1 MNRQK
6 FSESIESQIEF
17 LNRNLGKEKIDSFQK
32 LLLNCELDKN
42 VNLLL
47 VSYLHLLPSA
57 LSAQVL
63 SSKGYQQIQRP
74 IKIGYLVNQDI
85 VFYDKLDDILCNYLK
100 YEGAEVLKFKLE
112 DIFVKASNGGIDIWI
127 HGEKC
132 DLDGFLSYGY
142 RKKLNM
148 DAYYSIVKI
157 MQEKGVTCLHSHKM
171 EQILN
176 SKLMQAIHFAKSN
189 IAIPDT
195 YQSFEIKSTK
205 QLVDKLDVLPCLVKP
220 HNDYCGDNII
230 KLDHKVGVINAI
242 GKSLWNGEHLL
253 IQKFIPDYYGK
264 SLRVLCFNGKCYGI
278 IGYEDITGDYR
289 SSVGFGD
296 ACIWYSCMNHPKY
309 ETFKQVAEQ
318 AVKALGEDVLVAGV
332 DLLDSEQEGVVVLEI
347 NGWPD
352 LFDIWFVAKK
362 CAYNKFILKFLE
374 KIKRNLELKKVHL

>member
-1 MNRQK
+1 MNRLK
-6 FSESIESQIEF
+6 FSESIETQIEF
-17 LNRNLGKEKIDSFQK
+17 LNRNLGEEDIDEFQK
-32 LLLNCELDKN
+32 LLVDCKTEKN

-57 LSAQVL
+57 LSTQVL
-63 SSKGYQQIQRP
+63 SSKGYQKIQKP
-74 IKIGYLVNQDI
+74 IKIGYLINEDI

-112 DIFVKASNGGIDIWI
+112 DIFVKASNNGIDIWI

-157 MQEKGVTCLHSHKM
+157 MQEKGVTCLHSHNM

-176 SKLMQAIHFAKSN
+176 SKLLQAMHFAKSN

-205 QLVDKLDVLPCLVKP
+205 QLVDKLDVLPCLIKP
-220 HNDYCGDNII
+220 YNDYCGDNII

-278 IGYEDITGDYR
+278 VEYEDTSGDYR
-289 SSVGFGD
+289 SCVGFGD
-296 ACIWYSCMNHPKY
+296 ACRWYSGMNHPKY
-309 ETFKQVAEQ
+309 EVFKQVAER

-332 DLLDSEQEGVVVLEI
+332 DLMDSEQKGVVVLEI

-352 LFDIWFVAKK
+352 LSEIWVVTKK
-362 CAYNKFILKFLE
+362 CAYNKVREI
-374 KIKRNLELKKVHL
+374 KIEHKE